1 MSDGDI
7 VVSSEL
13 TIPRGE
19 LQFRASRAGGP
30 GGQHVNTSSTRVEL
44 LWDLTRS
51 AVVNDEVRQRLL
63 MKLAARLDA
72 EGMVRVVASD
82 RRSQLQNREAA
93 AERLAAIVRQALVV
107 PKKRRATRPT
117 KASREKRLTD
127 KRHRGERKR
136 DRRHNRDD

>member
-7 VVSSEL
+7 LVSPEL

-63 MKLAARLDA
+63 SKLAARLDA

-93 AERLAAIVRQALVV
+93 GERLAAIVRQALVV
-107 PKKRRATRPT
+107 AKKRRATRPT

-127 KRHRGERKR
+127 KRRRGERKR
-136 DRRHNRDD
+136 DRRRSDD